1 MSDLQLFQNPE
12 FGRVRIVEVNGE
24 AWMVGK
30 DVAEALGHTNPQRAI
45 REYVDSEDK
54 GVTEIVTPGGEQEMI
69 IINESGLYSLVLSSK
84 LPNARKF
91 RRRVT
96 TEVLPTVRK
105 HGAYM
110 TQETLQAAILN
121 PDTMIQ
127 LYQQLKAEQEHSRQL
142 EAENAAMLPKAVFAD
157 AVSASKSSILVG
169 ELAKLL
175 RQNGVDTGEK
185 RLFHWLRQNGY
196 LIKRNGADHNMPTQ
210 RSIEQ
215 GLFVSK
221 ETTVCHADGH
231 TTISK
236 PPQGHREGPAVF
248 CQSQATV
255 YEGLQAV

>member
-30 DVAEALGHTNPQRAI
+30 DVAEALGYSNPQKAI
-45 REYVDSEDK
+45 RDHVDEDDK
-54 GVTEIVTPGGEQEMI
+54 TVNESFTVNGTQGAL
-69 IINESGLYSLVLSSK
+69 INESGLYSLVLSSK

-91 RRRVT
+91 RRWVT

-110 TQETLQAAILN
+110 TPETLQAAILN

-127 LYQQLKAEQEHSRQL
+127 LCQQLKAEQEHSRQL

-215 GLFVSK
+215 GLFVIK

-231 TTISK
+231 TTISQTPK
-236 PPQGHREGPAVF
+236 VTGKGQQYFVNLHLR
-248 CQSQATV
+248 SM
-255 YEGLQAV
+255 

>member
-12 FGRVRIVEVNGE
+12 FGRVRIVEVSGE

-54 GVTEIVTPGGEQEMI
+54 GVTEIVTPGGTQEMT

-91 RRRVT
+91 RRWVT
-96 TEVLPTVRK
+96 TEVLPTVRR

-110 TQETLQAAILN
+110 TPETLQAAILN

-127 LYQQLKAEQEHSRQL
+127 LCQQLKAEREHSRQL

-215 GLFVSK
+215 GLFVIK

-236 PPQGHREGPAVF
+236 TPKVTGKGQQYFVNLHLR
-248 CQSQATV
+248 SM
-255 YEGLQAV
+255 

>member
-1 MSDLQLFQNPE
+1 M
-12 FGRVRIVEVNGE
+12 RIVEVNGE

-30 DVAEALGHTNPQRAI
+30 DVAEALGYKNPRQALASNVEVEDRGVHS
-45 REYVDSEDK
+45 VD
-54 GVTEIVTPGGEQEMI
+54 TPSGEQEMT

-91 RRRVT
+91 RRWVT
-96 TEVLPTVRK
+96 NEVLPTVRR

-110 TQETLQAAILN
+110 TPETLQAAILN

-127 LYQQLKAEQEHSRQL
+127 LCQQLKAEQEHSRQL

-215 GLFVSK
+215 GLFVIK

-236 PPQGHREGPAVF
+236 TPKVTGKGQQYFVNLHLR
-248 CQSQATV
+248 SM
-255 YEGLQAV
+255 

>member
-30 DVAEALGHTNPQRAI
+30 DVAEALGYAKAQNAI
-45 REYVDSEDK
+45 AAHVDEEDRK
-54 GVTEIVTPGGEQEMI
+54 VAPIQGTPGGTQEMT

-91 RRRVT
+91 RRWVT
-96 TEVLPTVRK
+96 TEVLPTVRR

-110 TQETLQAAILN
+110 TPETLQAAILN

-127 LYQQLKAEQEHSRQL
+127 LCQQLKAEQERSRQL

-215 GLFVSK
+215 GLFVIK

-236 PPQGHREGPAVF
+236 TPKVTGKGQQYFVNLHLR
-248 CQSQATV
+248 SM
-255 YEGLQAV
+255 

>member
-1 MSDLQLFQNPE
+1 MSDLQMFQNPE

-30 DVAEALGHTNPQRAI
+30 DVAEALGYKNPRQALASNVEAEDRGVHS
-45 REYVDSEDK
+45 VD
-54 GVTEIVTPGGEQEMI
+54 TPSGEQEMT

-91 RRRVT
+91 RRWVT
-96 TEVLPTVRK
+96 TEVLPTVRR

-110 TQETLQAAILN
+110 TPETLQAAILN

-127 LYQQLKAEQEHSRQL
+127 LCQQLKAEQERSRQL

-215 GLFVSK
+215 GLFVIK

-236 PPQGHREGPAVF
+236 TPKVTGKG
-248 CQSQATV
+248 
-255 YEGLQAV
+255 

>member
-12 FGRVRIVEVNGE
+12 FGRVRIVEVSGE

-30 DVAEALGHTNPQRAI
+30 DVAEALGYAKAQNAI
-45 REYVDSEDK
+45 AAHVDEEDRK
-54 GVTEIVTPGGEQEMI
+54 VAPIQGTPGGTQEMT

-91 RRRVT
+91 RRWVT
-96 TEVLPTVRK
+96 TEVLPTVRR

-110 TQETLQAAILN
+110 TPETLQAAILN

-127 LYQQLKAEQEHSRQL
+127 LCQQLKAEQERSRQL

-215 GLFVSK
+215 GLFVIK

-236 PPQGHREGPAVF
+236 TPKVTGKGQQYFVNLHLR
-248 CQSQATV
+248 TM
-255 YEGLQAV
+255 

>member
-30 DVAEALGHTNPQRAI
+30 DVAEALGYGEGKSLANAVARH
-45 REYVDSEDK
+45 VDSEDK
-54 GVTEIVTPGGEQEMI
+54 GVTEIVTPGGRQEMT

-91 RRRVT
+91 RRWVT

-110 TQETLQAAILN
+110 TPETLQAAILN

-127 LYQQLKAEQEHSRQL
+127 LCQQLKAEQEHSRQL

-215 GLFVSK
+215 GLFVIK
-221 ETTVCHADGH
+221 ETTVCHSDGH

-236 PPQGHREGPAVF
+236 TPKVTGKGQQYFVNLHLR
-248 CQSQATV
+248 SM
-255 YEGLQAV
+255 

>member
-30 DVAEALGHTNPQRAI
+30 DVAEALGYAKAQNAI
-45 REYVDSEDK
+45 AAHVDEEDRK
-54 GVTEIVTPGGEQEMI
+54 VAPIQGTPGGTQEMT

-91 RRRVT
+91 RRWVT
-96 TEVLPTVRK
+96 NEVLPTVRK

-110 TQETLQAAILN
+110 TPETLQAAILN

-127 LYQQLKAEQEHSRQL
+127 LCQQLKAEQEHSRQL

-215 GLFVSK
+215 GLFVIK
-221 ETTVCHADGH
+221 ETTVCHSDGH

-236 PPQGHREGPAVF
+236 TPKVTGKGQQYFVNLHLR
-248 CQSQATV
+248 SM
-255 YEGLQAV
+255 

>member
-30 DVAEALGHTNPQRAI
+30 DVAEALGYKNPQEAVRTH
-45 REYVDSEDK
+45 VDNEDK
-54 GVTEIVTPGGEQEMI
+54 GVSEILTPGGKQPI
-69 IINESGLYSLVLSSK
+69 PIINESGLYSLVLSSK

-91 RRRVT
+91 RRWVT
-96 TEVLPTVRK
+96 TEVLPTVRR

-110 TQETLQAAILN
+110 TPETLQAAILN

-127 LYQQLKAEQEHSRQL
+127 LCQQLKAEREHSRQL

-215 GLFVSK
+215 GLFVIK

-236 PPQGHREGPAVF
+236 TPKVTGKGQQYFVNLHLR
-248 CQSQATV
+248 SM
-255 YEGLQAV
+255 

>member
-1 MSDLQLFQNPE
+1 MSDIQLFQNPE
-12 FGRVRIVEVNGE
+12 FGRVRIVEVSGE

-54 GVTEIVTPGGEQEMI
+54 GVTEIVTPGGTQEMT

-91 RRRVT
+91 RRWVT

-127 LYQQLKAEQEHSRQL
+127 LCQQLKAEQEHSRQL

-215 GLFVSK
+215 GLFVIK

-236 PPQGHREGPAVF
+236 TPKVTGKGQQYFVNLHLR
-248 CQSQATV
+248 TM
-255 YEGLQAV
+255 

>member
-1 MSDLQLFQNPE
+1 MSDIQLFQNPE

-30 DVAEALGHTNPQRAI
+30 DVAEALGYSNPQKAI
-45 REYVDSEDK
+45 RDHVDEDDK
-54 GVTEIVTPGGEQEMI
+54 GVNEMFTPGGKQAVP

-91 RRRVT
+91 RRWVT
-96 TEVLPTVRK
+96 TEVLPTVRR

-110 TQETLQAAILN
+110 TPETLQAAILN

-127 LYQQLKAEQEHSRQL
+127 LCQQLKAEQEHSRQL

-210 RSIEQ
+210 RSMEQ
-215 GLFVSK
+215 GLFVIK

-236 PPQGHREGPAVF
+236 TPKVTGKGQQYFVNLHLH
-248 CQSQATV
+248 SM
-255 YEGLQAV
+255 

>member
-1 MSDLQLFQNPE
+1 MSNLQLFQNPE

-30 DVAEALGHTNPQRAI
+30 DVAEALGYAKAQNAI
-45 REYVDSEDK
+45 AAHVDEEDRK
-54 GVTEIVTPGGEQEMI
+54 VAPIQGTPGGTQEMT

-91 RRRVT
+91 RRWVT

-110 TQETLQAAILN
+110 TPETLQAAILN

-127 LYQQLKAEQEHSRQL
+127 LCQQLKAEQEHSRQL

-215 GLFVSK
+215 GLFVIK

-236 PPQGHREGPAVF
+236 TPKVTGKGQQYFVNLHLR
-248 CQSQATV
+248 SM
-255 YEGLQAV
+255 

>member
-1 MSDLQLFQNPE
+1 MKELQVFENHE
-12 FGRVRIVEVNGE
+12 FGKVRAVEVE
-24 AWMVGK
+24 EEPWFVGK
-30 DVAEALGHTNPQRAI
+30 DVARALGYSDTKSAVSDHVDQEDRQIIQRGQNA
-45 REYVDSEDK
+45 
-54 GVTEIVTPGGEQEMI
+54 TFEIPTRGLT

-91 RRRVT
+91 RRWVT

-110 TQETLQAAILN
+110 TPETLQAAILN

-127 LYQQLKAEQEHSRQL
+127 LCQQLKAEQEHSRQL

-169 ELAKLL
+169 ELSKLL

-215 GLFVSK
+215 GLFVIK

-236 PPQGHREGPAVF
+236 TPKVTGKGQQYFVNLHLR
-248 CQSQATV
+248 SM
-255 YEGLQAV
+255 

>member
-30 DVAEALGHTNPQRAI
+30 DVAEALGYANPRKAI
-45 REYVDSEDK
+45 DAHVDTEDK
-54 GVTEIVTPGGEQEMI
+54 RQGDGVTIRDAIGREQHPT

-91 RRRVT
+91 RRWVT

-110 TQETLQAAILN
+110 TPETLQAAILN

-127 LYQQLKAEQEHSRQL
+127 LCQKLKAEQERSRQL

-215 GLFVSK
+215 GLFVIK
-221 ETTVCHADGH
+221 EKD
-231 TTISK
+231 
-236 PPQGHREGPAVF
+236 
-248 CQSQATV
+248 
-255 YEGLQAV
+255 

>member
-30 DVAEALGHTNPQRAI
+30 DVAEALGYKNPRQALASNVEVEDRGVHS
-45 REYVDSEDK
+45 VD
-54 GVTEIVTPGGEQEMI
+54 TPSGEQEMT

-91 RRRVT
+91 RRWVT
-96 TEVLPTVRK
+96 TEVLPTVRR

-110 TQETLQAAILN
+110 TPETLQAAILN

-127 LYQQLKAEQEHSRQL
+127 LCQQLKAEQEHSRQL

-215 GLFVSK
+215 GLFVIK

-236 PPQGHREGPAVF
+236 TPKVTGKGQQYFVNLHLR
-248 CQSQATV
+248 SM
-255 YEGLQAV
+255 

>member
-30 DVAEALGHTNPQRAI
+30 DVAEALGYKNPQEAVRTH
-45 REYVDSEDK
+45 VDNEDK
-54 GVTEIVTPGGEQEMI
+54 GVSEILTPGGKQPI
-69 IINESGLYSLVLSSK
+69 PIINESGLYSLVLSSK

-91 RRRVT
+91 RRWVT

-110 TQETLQAAILN
+110 TPETLQAAILN

-127 LYQQLKAEQEHSRQL
+127 LCQQLKAEQEHSRQL

-215 GLFVSK
+215 GLFVIK

-236 PPQGHREGPAVF
+236 TPKVTGKGQQYFVNLHLR
-248 CQSQATV
+248 SM
-255 YEGLQAV
+255 

>member
-1 MSDLQLFQNPE
+1 MNDLQLFQNPE

-30 DVAEALGHTNPQRAI
+30 DVAEALGYKDTVNAI
-45 REYVDSEDK
+45 KAHVDDEDK
-54 GVTEIVTPGGEQEMI
+54 KGGWRITTPSGEQQMT

-91 RRRVT
+91 RRWVT

-110 TQETLQAAILN
+110 TPETLQAAILN

-127 LYQQLKAEQEHSRQL
+127 LCQQLKAEQEHSRQL

-215 GLFVSK
+215 GLFVIK

-236 PPQGHREGPAVF
+236 TPKVTRKGQQYFVNLHLR
-248 CQSQATV
+248 SM
-255 YEGLQAV
+255 

>member
-1 MSDLQLFQNPE
+1 MNDLQLFQNPE
-12 FGRVRIVEVNGE
+12 FGRVRIVEVSGE

-54 GVTEIVTPGGEQEMI
+54 GVTEIVTPGGTQEMT

-91 RRRVT
+91 RRWVT

-110 TQETLQAAILN
+110 TPETLQAAILN

-127 LYQQLKAEQEHSRQL
+127 LCQQLKAEQEHSRQL

-215 GLFVSK
+215 GLFVIK

-236 PPQGHREGPAVF
+236 TPKVTGKGQQYFVNLHLR
-248 CQSQATV
+248 SM
-255 YEGLQAV
+255 

>member
-30 DVAEALGHTNPQRAI
+30 DVAEALGYGEGKSLANAVARH
-45 REYVDSEDK
+45 VDSEDK
-54 GVTEIVTPGGEQEMI
+54 GVTEIVTPGGRQEMT

-91 RRRVT
+91 RRWVT

-110 TQETLQAAILN
+110 TPETLQAAILN

-127 LYQQLKAEQEHSRQL
+127 LCQQLKAEQERSRQL

-215 GLFVSK
+215 GLFVIK

-236 PPQGHREGPAVF
+236 TPKVTGKGQQYFVNLHLR
-248 CQSQATV
+248 SM
-255 YEGLQAV
+255 

>member
-54 GVTEIVTPGGEQEMI
+54 GVTEIVTPGGEQEMT

-91 RRRVT
+91 RRWVT

-127 LYQQLKAEQEHSRQL
+127 LCQQLKAEREHSRQL

-215 GLFVSK
+215 GLFVIK

-236 PPQGHREGPAVF
+236 TPKVTGKGQQYFVNLHLR
-248 CQSQATV
+248 SM
-255 YEGLQAV
+255 

>member
-45 REYVDSEDK
+45 REYVDGEDK
-54 GVTEIVTPGGEQEMI
+54 GVTEIVTPGGEQEMT

-91 RRRVT
+91 RRWVT
-96 TEVLPTVRK
+96 TEVLPTVRR

-110 TQETLQAAILN
+110 TPETLQAAILN

-127 LYQQLKAEQEHSRQL
+127 LCQQLKAEQEHSRQL

-169 ELAKLL
+169 ELVKLL

-215 GLFVSK
+215 GLFVIK

-236 PPQGHREGPAVF
+236 TPKVTGKGQQYFVNLHLR
-248 CQSQATV
+248 SM
-255 YEGLQAV
+255 

>member
-45 REYVDSEDK
+45 REYVDGEDK
-54 GVTEIVTPGGEQEMI
+54 GVTEIVTPGGEQEMT

-91 RRRVT
+91 RRWVT

-110 TQETLQAAILN
+110 TPETLQAAILN

-127 LYQQLKAEQEHSRQL
+127 LCQQLKAEQEHSRQL

-215 GLFVSK
+215 GLFVIK

-236 PPQGHREGPAVF
+236 TPKVTGKGQQYFVNLHLR
-248 CQSQATV
+248 SM
-255 YEGLQAV
+255 

>member
-30 DVAEALGHTNPQRAI
+30 DVAEALGYAKAQNAI
-45 REYVDSEDK
+45 AAHVDEEDRK
-54 GVTEIVTPGGEQEMI
+54 VAPIQGTPGGTQEMT

-91 RRRVT
+91 RRWVT
-96 TEVLPTVRK
+96 TEVLPTVRR

-110 TQETLQAAILN
+110 TPETLQAAILN

-127 LYQQLKAEQEHSRQL
+127 LCQQLKAEQEHSRQL

-215 GLFVSK
+215 GLFVTK

-236 PPQGHREGPAVF
+236 TPKVTGKGQQYFVNLHLR
-248 CQSQATV
+248 SM
-255 YEGLQAV
+255 

>member
-30 DVAEALGHTNPQRAI
+30 DVAEALGYSNPQKAI
-45 REYVDSEDK
+45 RDHVDEDDK
-54 GVTEIVTPGGEQEMI
+54 TVNESFTVNGTQGAL
-69 IINESGLYSLVLSSK
+69 INESGLYSLVLSSK

-91 RRRVT
+91 RRWVT

-110 TQETLQAAILN
+110 TPETLQAAILN

-127 LYQQLKAEQEHSRQL
+127 LCQQLKAEQEHSRQL

-215 GLFVSK
+215 GLFVIK

-236 PPQGHREGPAVF
+236 TPKVTGKGQQYFVNLHLR
-248 CQSQATV
+248 SM
-255 YEGLQAV
+255 

>member
-12 FGRVRIVEVNGE
+12 FGRVRIVEVTGE
-24 AWMVGK
+24 AWMGGK

-54 GVTEIVTPGGEQEMI
+54 GVTEIVTPGGEQEMT

-91 RRRVT
+91 RRWVT

-127 LYQQLKAEQEHSRQL
+127 LCQQLKAEQEHSRQL

-185 RLFHWLRQNGY
+185 RLFHWLRQNGC

-236 PPQGHREGPAVF
+236 TPKVTGKGQQYFVNLNLR
-248 CQSQATV
+248 TM
-255 YEGLQAV
+255 

>member
-30 DVAEALGHTNPQRAI
+30 DVAEALGYSNPQKAI
-45 REYVDSEDK
+45 RDHVDEDDK
-54 GVTEIVTPGGEQEMI
+54 GVNEMFTPGGKQAVP

-91 RRRVT
+91 RRWVT

-127 LYQQLKAEQEHSRQL
+127 LCQQLKAEQEHSRQL

-215 GLFVSK
+215 GLFVIK
-221 ETTVCHADGH
+221 ETTVCHSDGH

-236 PPQGHREGPAVF
+236 TPKVTGKGQQYFVNLHLR
-248 CQSQATV
+248 SM
-255 YEGLQAV
+255 

>member
-12 FGRVRIVEVNGE
+12 FGRVRIVEVDGE

-30 DVAEALGHTNPQRAI
+30 DVAEALGYSNPQKAI
-45 REYVDSEDK
+45 RDHVDEDDK
-54 GVTEIVTPGGEQEMI
+54 GVNEMFTPGGKQAVP

-91 RRRVT
+91 RRWVT
-96 TEVLPTVRK
+96 NEVLPTVRK

-110 TQETLQAAILN
+110 TPETLQAAILN

-127 LYQQLKAEQEHSRQL
+127 LCQQLKAEQEHSRQL

-215 GLFVSK
+215 GLFVIK

-236 PPQGHREGPAVF
+236 TPKVTGKGQQYFVNLHLR
-248 CQSQATV
+248 SM
-255 YEGLQAV
+255 

>member
-1 MSDLQLFQNPE
+1 MSDIQLFQNPE
-12 FGRVRIVEVNGE
+12 FGRVRIVEMNGE

-30 DVAEALGHTNPQRAI
+30 DVAEALGYKNPRQALASNVEAEDRGVHS
-45 REYVDSEDK
+45 VD
-54 GVTEIVTPGGEQEMI
+54 TPSGEQEMT

-91 RRRVT
+91 RRWVT
-96 TEVLPTVRK
+96 NEVLPTVRR

-110 TQETLQAAILN
+110 TPETLQAAILN

-127 LYQQLKAEQEHSRQL
+127 LCQQLKAEQEHSRQL

-215 GLFVSK
+215 GLFVIK

-236 PPQGHREGPAVF
+236 TPKVTGKGQQYFVNLHLR
-248 CQSQATV
+248 SM
-255 YEGLQAV
+255 

>member
-30 DVAEALGHTNPQRAI
+30 DVAEALGYAKAQNAI
-45 REYVDSEDK
+45 AAHVDEEDRK
-54 GVTEIVTPGGEQEMI
+54 VAPIQGTPGGTQEMT

-91 RRRVT
+91 RRWVT
-96 TEVLPTVRK
+96 NEVLPTVRR

-110 TQETLQAAILN
+110 TPETLQAAILI

-127 LYQQLKAEQEHSRQL
+127 LCQQLKAEQEHSRQL

-215 GLFVSK
+215 GLFVIK

-236 PPQGHREGPAVF
+236 TPKVTGKGQQYFVNLHLR
-248 CQSQATV
+248 SM
-255 YEGLQAV
+255 

>member
-12 FGRVRIVEVNGE
+12 FGRVRIVEVDGE

-30 DVAEALGHTNPQRAI
+30 DVAEALGYAKAQNAI
-45 REYVDSEDK
+45 AAHVDEEDRK
-54 GVTEIVTPGGEQEMI
+54 VAPIQGTPGGTQEMT

-91 RRRVT
+91 RRWVT
-96 TEVLPTVRK
+96 TEVLPTVRR

-110 TQETLQAAILN
+110 TPETLQAAILN

-127 LYQQLKAEQEHSRQL
+127 LCQQLKAEQEHSRQL

-215 GLFVSK
+215 GLFVIK

-236 PPQGHREGPAVF
+236 TPKVTGKGQQYFVNLHLRAM
-248 CQSQATV
+248 
-255 YEGLQAV
+255 

>member
-1 MSDLQLFQNPE
+1 VSDLQLFQNPE

-45 REYVDSEDK
+45 REYVDGEDK
-54 GVTEIVTPGGEQEMI
+54 GVTEIVTPGGEQEMT

-91 RRRVT
+91 RRWVT
-96 TEVLPTVRK
+96 TEVLPTVRR

-110 TQETLQAAILN
+110 TPETLQAAILN

-127 LYQQLKAEQEHSRQL
+127 LCQQLKAEQEHSRQL

-215 GLFVSK
+215 GLFVIK

-236 PPQGHREGPAVF
+236 TPKVTGKGQQYFVNLHLR
-248 CQSQATV
+248 SM
-255 YEGLQAV
+255 

>member
-30 DVAEALGHTNPQRAI
+30 DVAEALGYSNYRDALYRH
-45 REYVDSEDK
+45 VDTDDK
-54 GVTEIVTPGGEQEMI
+54 GVSGITTPSGEQEMT

-91 RRRVT
+91 RRWVT

-110 TQETLQAAILN
+110 TTETLQAAILN

-127 LYQQLKAEQEHSRQL
+127 LCQQLKAEQEHSRQL

-215 GLFVSK
+215 GLFVIK

-236 PPQGHREGPAVF
+236 TPKVTGKGQQYFVNLHLR
-248 CQSQATV
+248 SM
-255 YEGLQAV
+255 

>member
-54 GVTEIVTPGGEQEMI
+54 GVTEIVTPGGEQEMT

-91 RRRVT
+91 RRWVT

-127 LYQQLKAEQEHSRQL
+127 LCQQLKAEQEHSRQL

-185 RLFHWLRQNGY
+185 RLFHWLRQNGC

-236 PPQGHREGPAVF
+236 TPKVTGKGQQYFVNLNLR
-248 CQSQATV
+248 TM
-255 YEGLQAV
+255 

>member
-30 DVAEALGHTNPQRAI
+30 DVAEALGYKNPRQALASNVEVEDRGVHS
-45 REYVDSEDK
+45 VD
-54 GVTEIVTPGGEQEMI
+54 TPSGEQEMT

-91 RRRVT
+91 RRWVT

-110 TQETLQAAILN
+110 TPETLQAAILN

-127 LYQQLKAEQEHSRQL
+127 LCQQLKAEQEHSRQL

-215 GLFVSK
+215 GLFVIK

-236 PPQGHREGPAVF
+236 TPKVTGKGQQYFVNLHLR
-248 CQSQATV
+248 SM
-255 YEGLQAV
+255 

>member
-30 DVAEALGHTNPQRAI
+30 DVAEALGYKNPRQALASNVEAEDRGVHS
-45 REYVDSEDK
+45 VD
-54 GVTEIVTPGGEQEMI
+54 TPSGEQEMT

-91 RRRVT
+91 RRWVT
-96 TEVLPTVRK
+96 TEVLPTVRR

-110 TQETLQAAILN
+110 TPETLQAAILN

-127 LYQQLKAEQEHSRQL
+127 LCQQLKAEQEHSRQL

-196 LIKRNGADHNMPTQ
+196 LIKRNGADHNRNMASHPIHSVAHLRT
-210 RSIEQ
+210 SI
-215 GLFVSK
+215 
-221 ETTVCHADGH
+221 A
-231 TTISK
+231 
-236 PPQGHREGPAVF
+236 
-248 CQSQATV
+248 
-255 YEGLQAV
+255 

>member
-54 GVTEIVTPGGEQEMI
+54 GVTEIVTPGGEQEMT

-91 RRRVT
+91 RRWVT

-110 TQETLQAAILN
+110 TPETLQAAILN

-127 LYQQLKAEQEHSRQL
+127 LCQQLKAEQEHSRQL

-215 GLFVSK
+215 GLFVIK

-236 PPQGHREGPAVF
+236 TPKVTGKGQQYFVNLHLR
-248 CQSQATV
+248 SM
-255 YEGLQAV
+255 